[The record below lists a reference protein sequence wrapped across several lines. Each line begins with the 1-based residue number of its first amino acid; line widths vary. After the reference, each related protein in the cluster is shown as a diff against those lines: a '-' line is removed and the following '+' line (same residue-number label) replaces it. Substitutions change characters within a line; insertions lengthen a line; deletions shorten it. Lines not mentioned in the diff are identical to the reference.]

1 MNSELQ
7 NASRYR
13 TWKENR
19 GKQNQDNTNDK
30 LATVIPNGD
39 VFLST
44 TRRYTAIASASSFR
58 MGFTNDGYKH
68 GSRYERVPS
77 RAQDYWKVVAFFV

>member
-1 MNSELQ
+1 MRPL
-7 NASRYR
+7 R
-13 TWKENR
+13 T
-19 GKQNQDNTNDK
+19 GSHSK
-30 LATVIPNGD
+30 LEAYPNCEAFRMGAISNGN

-44 TRRYTAIASASSFR
+44 TRRYIPITSASSFR

-68 GSRYERVPS
+68 GSRYDRVPS